1 MDKKENQHKRIWN
14 HMLKYGSISMIEGY
28 EKLKITKVNTR
39 VGEMIKLGYPIRK
52 QRESYVGEDGKVV
65 RYMRYYPEVV

>member
-1 MDKKENQHKRIWN
+1 MAKKENQHKRIWN
-14 HMLKYGSISMIEGY
+14 HMLKYGSVSMIEGY

-52 QRESYVGEDGKVV
+52 ERQSYVDEDGNVI